1 MPGCCGGRSAPR
13 PRAKPPRPE
22 AGREVLAVYTGDR
35 EGLFSLRG
43 AATGQKYLVSLEDPV
58 LVVWSGDLENGM
70 ERVGVVYAGELA
82 DAENV
87 HAGDPSPAEELR
99 SHH

>member
-1 MPGCCGGRSAPR
+1 MAGCCGGRRGPR

-43 AATGQKYLVSLEDPV
+43 AATGIKYMVTAEDPV

-82 DAENV
+82 DAESQNE
-87 HAGDPSPAEELR
+87 GDPSSED
-99 SHH
+99 

>member
-1 MPGCCGGRSAPR
+1 M
-13 PRAKPPRPE
+13 
-22 AGREVLAVYTGDR
+22 GDR

-43 AATGQKYLVSLEDPV
+43 AATGKKYFFSCSEGDRVQ
-58 LVVWSGDLENGM
+58 VVWSGDLENGM

-87 HAGDPSPAEELR
+87 HAGDTSPAQELR
-99 SHH
+99 PDH